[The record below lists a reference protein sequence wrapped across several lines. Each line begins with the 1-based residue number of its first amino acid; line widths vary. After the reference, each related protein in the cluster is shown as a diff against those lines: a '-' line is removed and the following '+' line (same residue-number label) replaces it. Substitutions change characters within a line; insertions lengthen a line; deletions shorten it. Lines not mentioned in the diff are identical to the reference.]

1 MEVARLV
8 RTGLLVGLVG
18 LAIHLTSSVV
28 SPIVPLFILGLL
40 YFLTQIPGGP
50 GPERTAPLHDEQ
62 ALGSGLSFGV
72 AAVQGGRPYM
82 EDMYQVVTFNG
93 GDGAAAGAGGSS
105 GAAGNNTCV
114 ASAAADKLGLL
125 NFFAVYDGHGGKL
138 AAQYVHKNL
147 VPLIV
152 SALEQQ
158 TEPSEPNGAQTDG
171 AAAEAVL
178 GRALSQG
185 FLQADDAF
193 IRVRKAAVQHA
204 PRCRPLPAWKH
215 RARTRRLTRDRRRA
229 APRAP
234 HFSPS
239 PLQGA
244 AKLGLSD
251 GSTAIAALLQRD
263 GTLTVANV
271 GDSRCALVRKDGSC
285 VPLSSD
291 HKPNR
296 PDERARIC
304 AAGGWVVHQGCWRVA
319 GDLAVSRAFGDRHL
333 KRYGVC
339 AEPELSRYVLGP
351 LDAYLLLASDGLWY
365 AGDARAPPRPER
377 CAAGALTPR
386 PSPPPPP
393 SLPALAC
400 AGTW

>member
-1 MEVARLV
+1 M
-8 RTGLLVGLVG
+8 
-18 LAIHLTSSVV
+18 
-28 SPIVPLFILGLL
+28 
-40 YFLTQIPGGP
+40 
-50 GPERTAPLHDEQ
+50 
-62 ALGSGLSFGV
+62 
-72 AAVQGGRPYM
+72 
-82 EDMYQVVTFNG
+82 
-93 GDGAAAGAGGSS
+93 
-105 GAAGNNTCV
+105 
-114 ASAAADKLGLL
+114 
-125 NFFAVYDGHGGKL
+125 
-138 AAQYVHKNL
+138 
-147 VPLIV
+147 
-152 SALEQQ
+152 
-158 TEPSEPNGAQTDG
+158 
-171 AAAEAVL
+171 
-178 GRALSQG
+178 
-185 FLQADDAF
+185 
-193 IRVRKAAVQHA
+193 
-204 PRCRPLPAWKH
+204 
-215 RARTRRLTRDRRRA
+215 
-229 APRAP
+229 
-234 HFSPS
+234 
-239 PLQGA
+239 
-244 AKLGLSD
+244 
-251 GSTAIAALLQRD
+251 
-263 GTLTVANV
+263 ANV